1 MMEITFRH
9 TEKSVQL
16 IETAI
21 SKNKSSRQWVSK
33 MPHTLARGDRK
44 SRQHDWSGIP
54 WGGSAAVPVTAE
66 TEGRGGPTHTC
77 GL

>member
-1 MMEITFRH
+1 MESLKAFFFNVTDDVITFKH

-33 MPHTLARGDRK
+33 MPHTLARGDQK
-44 SRQHDWSGIP
+44 SK
-54 WGGSAAVPVTAE
+54 AASLARDPLGQE
-66 TEGRGGPTHTC
+66 RCCLGRC
-77 GL
+77 